1 MNLISAK
8 ALSELHLTG
17 VSIDWVKE
25 DKTVKE
31 LRLHDGNGGRIVIRA
46 GVYGDT
52 LKVMVPQPYETAE
65 RYLLSGRFLD
75 LTDVRE
81 YFEYEHE
88 AQGKLS
94 DYESKCRCETGL
106 TVKKVTVQV
115 DDTGKIMDATSAS
128 TSDAADI
135 PF

>member
-8 ALSELHLTG
+8 ALSELHLNG

-31 LRLHDGNGGRIVIRA
+31 LRLHDGNGGRIIVRA
-46 GVYGDT
+46 GLYGDT
-52 LKVMVPQPYETAE
+52 LKVMVPQPYESAE
-65 RYLLSGRFLD
+65 RYLLSGRFLN

-94 DYESKCRCETGL
+94 DYESKCRGESGL
-106 TVKKVTVQV
+106 TVKKVTVQI
-115 DDTGKIMDATSAS
+115 DDAGKVV
-128 TSDAADI
+128 DAAPASSNDAAEI